1 MDSSTTRKFS
11 GTGLGLAISKQLVNL
26 MSGSIG
32 VESRLGEGSTF
43 WFKLPLRID
52 SERGVVVPPTIDI
65 HGVRVLIV
73 DDNEVNRLALH
84 EQITGWGMRN
94 GSAAGGAEALEA
106 MRAAQ
111 QGRDPYQFVFL
122 DYLMPEMDGIM
133 LARSI
138 HQDPSLRGTA
148 IVMLTSFGQVPEI
161 NQVHG
166 DIIDACLIKPV
177 RQSQLFN
184 TVLSIWVNHL
194 GRGLSKESR
203 PTRSTGRGK
212 RIC

>member
-1 MDSSTTRKFS
+1 MRISVRDSGIGIAQESIGRLFEKFSQVDSSTARKFS

-52 SERGVVVPPTIDI
+52 TERGVVVPPTIDI

-73 DDNEVNRLALH
+73 GDNEVNRLALH

-133 LARSI
+133 LAQSI

-166 DIIDACLIKPV
+166 ISLMPV
-177 RQSQLFN
+177 S
-184 TVLSIWVNHL
+184 S
-194 GRGLSKESR
+194 SR
-203 PTRSTGRGK
+203 
-212 RIC
+212 